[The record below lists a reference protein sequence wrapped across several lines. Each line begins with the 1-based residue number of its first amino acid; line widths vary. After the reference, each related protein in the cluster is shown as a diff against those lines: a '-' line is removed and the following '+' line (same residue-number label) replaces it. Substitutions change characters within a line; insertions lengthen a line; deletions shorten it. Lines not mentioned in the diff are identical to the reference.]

1 MKIKHLSLRMII
13 SCHEQNMKCLDRA
26 NIQVW
31 RNMFFSKMVVEN
43 NYNKNIDRCMT
54 TTICPSENVLND
66 NKI

>member
-1 MKIKHLSLRMII
+1 
-13 SCHEQNMKCLDRA
+13 
-26 NIQVW
+26 
-31 RNMFFSKMVVEN
+31 MFFSKMVVEN